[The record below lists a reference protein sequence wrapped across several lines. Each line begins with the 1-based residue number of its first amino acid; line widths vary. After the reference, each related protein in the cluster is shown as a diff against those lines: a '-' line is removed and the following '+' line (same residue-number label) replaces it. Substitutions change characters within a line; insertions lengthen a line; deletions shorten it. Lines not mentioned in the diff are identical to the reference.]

1 MIRVVLDA
9 NVLISA
15 LLNALGAPAQTFLT
29 VLLDPGMQ
37 LCVSGD
43 IYAEYEHVIRRSR
56 FKRSDAEIENTLRQI
71 RELGFWMRPTEKI
84 RACSDPY
91 DDIFLEC
98 AQAASAH
105 FLVTGNLKHFPVSW
119 ADTRIVTPRQ
129 FLEAI
134 A

>member
-1 MIRVVLDA
+1 MIRVVLDT

-15 LLNALGAPAQTFLT
+15 LLNAQGAPAQAFLKI
-29 VLLDPGMQ
+29 LLDPGMQ

-56 FKRSDAEIENTLRQI
+56 FKRSDAEIENPLRQI

-91 DDIFLEC
+91 DDIFL
-98 AQAASAH
+98 AASAH